1 LEKKMTTAQWYAFLD
16 VIKFNYWGFAVLGLI
31 VGMGLVFWNIRTAKK
46 NYAQQDDDKVG
57 VQPGDAYSNRTK
69 VGKRAAAYRA
79 TRPNQKRK

>member
-1 LEKKMTTAQWYAFLD
+1 MTTAEWHDFLV
-16 VIKFNYWGFAVLGLI
+16 VINFTDWGFAVLGLI

-57 VQPGDAYSNRTK
+57 VQPKWPGDAYSNRTK

-79 TRPNQKRK
+79 TRPNQKRE

>member
-1 LEKKMTTAQWYAFLD
+1 MTTAEWHDFLV
-16 VIKFNYWGFAVLGLI
+16 VINFTDWGFAVLGLI

-57 VQPGDAYSNRTK
+57 VQPKWPGDAYSNRTK